1 MVDKTNLERILILD
15 DDADFRKLLI
25 TYLGKMLT
33 DVELI
38 EYDPV
43 ANGIPGKDFDWSR
56 YDVLIL
62 DYYLTRNGLTGLDIL
77 QMNRKNQFFPAAVM
91 LTGAGNEEI
100 AVRALKSGVYD
111 YLRKE
116 ALNKEQLKD
125 SIIEAWVKL
134 KTERERLNELTSQSH
149 AFNKALFYQQLE
161 NVENSGNTARVLLLI
176 ELDKHEQLENQ
187 FGIII
192 RDNIIR
198 HLARRSFD
206 ALKLKKS
213 NPSITRFSDVS
224 IALLIDE
231 PIPQSTLESCLE
243 ELCTVLGDHPYIF
256 EEIEYTYT
264 ISIGAMALSRQRA
277 SAEEVIQQIRIALAT
292 ANKKTGNTFTI
303 YSDAKITTSNGTDT
317 SAKEIHAQAK
327 SNNAETKK
335 TDLKSAL
342 SKIQHAFEEKRVI
355 QTFQPVISLL
365 TTEDDKM
372 QSIYRVSLQML
383 DPDGAVTHLQDIQTA
398 LNTAD
403 IQKYIDRWMLRET
416 IGRIVNSN
424 IGQNIFLL
432 KLSAASLADATFFN
446 WLRKLLSGIID
457 KRNPGRYIF
466 MEISDID
473 FLSCQKQ
480 AAALIKYLNESHDFR
495 FMLGFVNNID
505 KIEQLTAE
513 LYFNLVKINYNSM
526 KQLQETV
533 SNAEGGGYVLQKLR
547 SNGTYVIA
555 DNISDAT
562 ALTDA
567 ISAGAD
573 YAMGKFIGE
582 KMTQLEDITNVESF
596 EII

>member
-25 TYLGKMLT
+25 TYLGKMLA

-43 ANGIPGKDFDWSR
+43 ANGAPGEDFDWSR

-62 DYYLTRNGLTGLDIL
+62 DYYLTRDRLTGLDIL
-77 QMNRKNQFFPAAVM
+77 QMNRKNQFFPAVVM

-116 ALNKEQLKD
+116 ELNKEQLKD
-125 SIIEAWVKL
+125 SIVEAWVKL

-161 NVENSGNTARVLLLI
+161 KVENSGNTARVLLLI
-176 ELDKHEQLENQ
+176 ELDKHEQLENK

-206 ALKLKKS
+206 ALRLKKS

-243 ELCTVLGDHPYIF
+243 ELCSVLRDHPYLI
-256 EEIEYTYT
+256 EEIEYAYT
-264 ISIGAMALSRQRA
+264 ISIGAMALSRQHA

-292 ANKKTGNTFTI
+292 ANKRTGNTFSI
-303 YSDAKITTSNGTDT
+303 YSDAKRATSNETDT

-327 SNNAETKK
+327 SNNAETEK

-342 SKIQHAFEEKRVI
+342 SKIKNAFEEKRVI

-365 TTEDDKM
+365 TTEDDSI
-372 QSIYRVSLQML
+372 QNIYRVSLQML
-383 DPDGAVTHLQDIQTA
+383 DSDGSVTHLQDIQTA
-398 LNTAD
+398 LNTDD

-424 IGQNIFLL
+424 TVQHIFLL

-446 WLRKLLSGIID
+446 WLRKLLSGID

-466 MEISDID
+466 MEISEID

-513 LYFNLVKINYNSM
+513 LYFDLVKINYGSM

-573 YAMGKFIGE
+573 YAMGEFIGE

>member
-25 TYLGKMLT
+25 TYLGKMLA

-43 ANGIPGKDFDWSR
+43 ANGAPGEDFDWSR

-62 DYYLTRNGLTGLDIL
+62 DYYLTRDRLTGLDIL
-77 QMNRKNQFFPAAVM
+77 QMNRKNQFFPAVVM

-116 ALNKEQLKD
+116 ELNKEQLKD
-125 SIIEAWVKL
+125 SIVEAWVKL

-161 NVENSGNTARVLLLI
+161 KVENSGNTARVLLLI
-176 ELDKHEQLENQ
+176 ELDKHEQLENK

-206 ALKLKKS
+206 ALRLKKS

-243 ELCTVLGDHPYIF
+243 ELCSVLRDHPYLF
-256 EEIEYTYT
+256 EEIEYAYT
-264 ISIGAMALSRQRA
+264 ISIGAMALSRQHA

-292 ANKKTGNTFTI
+292 ANKRTGNTFSI
-303 YSDAKITTSNGTDT
+303 YSDAKRATSNETDT

-327 SNNAETKK
+327 SNNAETEK

-342 SKIQHAFEEKRVI
+342 SKIKNAFEEKRVI

-365 TTEDDKM
+365 TTEDDSI
-372 QSIYRVSLQML
+372 QNIYRVSLQML
-383 DPDGAVTHLQDIQTA
+383 DSDGSVTHLQDIQTA
-398 LNTAD
+398 LNTDD

-424 IGQNIFLL
+424 TVQHIFLL

-446 WLRKLLSGIID
+446 WLRKLLSGID

-466 MEISDID
+466 MEISEID

-513 LYFNLVKINYNSM
+513 LYFDLVKINYGSM

-573 YAMGKFIGE
+573 YAMGEFIGE